1 MGRYTSNTLQIYNT
15 LSAKKEVF
23 KPISE
28 GAIGMYVCGPT
39 VYSNV
44 HLGNVRTFMSFDM
57 IFRYFKHLDYKVR
70 YVRNITDAGHLEND
84 ADQGEDRIAK
94 KARLE
99 QIEPMEVVQRYTVD
113 FHTILNTFNFLP
125 PSIEPT
131 ATGHIV
137 EQIEIIKSILNKGF
151 AYEANGSIYFDV
163 LKYNEA
169 HHYGILSGRN
179 IEDLIHN
186 TRGLDGQS
194 DKKNPQD
201 FALWK
206 KAEPQHIM
214 RWPSPWSNGFPGWH
228 LECTAMSTKY
238 LGENFDIHG
247 GGMDLK
253 FPHHECEI
261 AQAKAWHNHSP
272 VNYWMHANMLTLNGQ
287 KMAKSTGNNILPAE
301 ILSGKNDKLT
311 KGFSPS
317 VVRFFMMQAHYR
329 SILDFSNEALLAS
342 EKGFLKLMEAVTSLS
357 KIEATEVVNDF
368 DVIKW
373 KSNCY
378 AAMNDDFNTPIL
390 IAELFSAVK
399 YINQIKDNKASINTS
414 SLAVLTKTMQQFV
427 FDVLGLKNATSND
440 QNSKLG
446 ETVGLLIKMRN
457 EARAQKDFAL
467 SDQIRDEL
475 IKIGIQLKDGKD
487 GTTFILD

>member
-1 MGRYTSNTLQIYNT
+1 
-15 LSAKKEVF
+15 
-23 KPISE
+23 
-28 GAIGMYVCGPT
+28 
-39 VYSNV
+39 
-44 HLGNVRTFMSFDM
+44 
-57 IFRYFKHLDYKVR
+57 
-70 YVRNITDAGHLEND
+70 
-84 ADQGEDRIAK
+84 
-94 KARLE
+94 
-99 QIEPMEVVQRYTVD
+99 
-113 FHTILNTFNFLP
+113 
-125 PSIEPT
+125 
-131 ATGHIV
+131 
-137 EQIEIIKSILNKGF
+137 
-151 AYEANGSIYFDV
+151 
-163 LKYNEA
+163 
-169 HHYGILSGRN
+169 
-179 IEDLIHN
+179 
-186 TRGLDGQS
+186 
-194 DKKNPQD
+194 
-201 FALWK
+201 
-206 KAEPQHIM
+206 
-214 RWPSPWSNGFPGWH
+214 
-228 LECTAMSTKY
+228 
-238 LGENFDIHG
+238 
-247 GGMDLK
+247 
-253 FPHHECEI
+253 
-261 AQAKAWHNHSP
+261 
-272 VNYWMHANMLTLNGQ
+272 LNGN
-287 KMAKSTGNNILPAE
+287 T
-301 ILSGKNDKLT
+301 DKLT

-329 SILDFSNEALLAS
+329 SILDFSNDALLAS

-457 EARAQKDFAL
+457 DARAQKDFAL